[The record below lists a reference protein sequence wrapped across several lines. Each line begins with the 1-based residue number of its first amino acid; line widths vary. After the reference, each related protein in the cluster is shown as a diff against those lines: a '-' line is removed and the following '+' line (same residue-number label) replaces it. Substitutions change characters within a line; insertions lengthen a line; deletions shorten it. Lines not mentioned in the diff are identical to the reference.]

1 MTDLPTHH
9 EQGREWVTKS
19 TLVTAVAESSGIS
32 EATAAECVERM
43 LPFIVH
49 TDDTDHSETLICP
62 IDATEWVPRTGTAQ
76 P

>member
-1 MTDLPTHH
+1 M
-9 EQGREWVTKS
+9 TKS

-32 EATAAECVERM
+32 EATAAECVDRM